1 MVRNCPDSKT
11 WEKVEALLL
20 QKWKRVSFIS
30 CLGLPFKDQY
40 TSETNICT
48 FINEATLVFLC
59 LGKHLKRPPPVPNR
73 RPLRHF
79 HLDGSSLVVVDR
91 DLYARS
97 CKIPVKGIHVEEV
110 FVGVRRGISPCDR
123 LRARACFVLIRF
135 KADPVAGVL
144 GHPRNLTN
152 GRPCRPEKRNLR
164 VNIDTSNETFMQ
176 TKNWEHKDE
185 VSVHLL
191 VLLQNMKVNVL
202 HGVPAEHQTM
212 FTRGQ
217 FGGEE
222 DPESWICFASRDFP
236 LGRIADET
244 LFWHFNGGRQT
255 KGCRWRAEEKW
266 FDV

>member
-1 MVRNCPDSKT
+1 MYIH
-11 WEKVEALLL
+11 
-20 QKWKRVSFIS
+20 KRSYS
-30 CLGLPFKDQY
+30 CLLVSWQ
-40 TSETNICT
+40 T
-48 FINEATLVFLC
+48 FINN
-59 LGKHLKRPPPVPNR
+59 PPVPNR
-73 RPLRHF
+73 RPFRHF

-176 TKNWEHKDE
+176 TKN
-185 VSVHLL
+185 
-191 VLLQNMKVNVL
+191 
-202 HGVPAEHQTM
+202 
-212 FTRGQ
+212 
-217 FGGEE
+217 
-222 DPESWICFASRDFP
+222 
-236 LGRIADET
+236 
-244 LFWHFNGGRQT
+244 
-255 KGCRWRAEEKW
+255 
-266 FDV
+266 